1 MPILVGDLV
10 TLVLV
15 AGIALLL
22 GLLLG
27 LGIASAMGFWER
39 RRERR
44 RGRDELLRVWREAR
58 SRRLNLEV
66 EGDIYQTTDDLSVRQ
81 YREILRTLNELGK
94 WLGGIRG
101 EIRPPVFE
109 DQSEGAL
116 EYTGSPIQQIQST
129 EAPQATNER
138 QAGAAPP
145 VNPAGTGISIP
156 TDEAGEKTQRVE
168 NKRSSGLGSSLGR
181 IFRRKQPEKQ
191 EQPTSM
197 AEQIDAILQE
207 KLSGIPLPGVEINLV
222 ESPDRGLSVLVGDQV
237 YDGVG
242 EIPDD
247 RIRELIQDSVR
258 EWEKRQ
264 DESIRRY

>member
-22 GLLLG
+22 GMLLG
-27 LGIASAMGFWER
+27 LGVASALGFWER

-66 EGDIYQTTDDLSVRQ
+66 GGDIYQTADDLNVRQ
-81 YREILRTLNELGK
+81 YREILRTLNELGP
-94 WLGGIRG
+94 WLGANR
-101 EIRPPVFE
+101 EDIRPAVFE
-109 DQSEGAL
+109 DQSESAL
-116 EYTGSPIQQIQST
+116 EYTGSPTKQIQT
-129 EAPQATNER
+129 ARAPQATDKR
-138 QAGAAPP
+138 QAGSAPP
-145 VNPAGTGISIP
+145 VKYAGAGSSVS
-156 TDEAGEKTQRVE
+156 TDEAGKISQQVE
-168 NKRSSGLGSSLGR
+168 NQRSSGLIPALGR
-181 IFRRKQPEKQ
+181 FFRRKQRGEQ
-191 EQPTSM
+191 EQPKSM
-197 AEQIDAILQE
+197 AEQIDEILQE
-207 KLSGIPLPGVEINLV
+207 KLSDIPLQGVEINLV
-222 ESPDRGLSVLVGDQV
+222 ELPDRGLSVLVGDQV

-247 RIRELIQDSVR
+247 RIRGLIEESVR